1 MDQGALVDR
10 HRTDWMLSIVIP
22 VMNEEGA
29 IDRFL
34 AAVDR
39 ALGDAVPALEI
50 LFIDDGSTDGTL
62 IRLQERA
69 QADPRVRVL
78 SLTRN
83 FGKEA
88 AMTAG
93 LDHARGDA
101 VVPMDV
107 DLQDPPAVILEFI
120 RLWREHDYDMI
131 YGIRGS
137 RNEDTQAKRASAGLF
152 YRFFNRLA
160 ETHIPSNAGDFRLMD
175 RRVVEA
181 IKRLPER
188 NRFMKGLF
196 SWPGYRSTGVC
207 YDRPARESGES
218 KFNFWKLWNFAIDGF
233 VSFSTWP
240 LRIWMYFGA
249 IIAGFAFLYILL
261 LVGRVIVVGNDVPG
275 YASIMTAILF
285 FGGMQLLS
293 VGILGEYVGRL
304 FIETKQRPLYL
315 IAEDSLMAQE
325 DRHRKPGAVSKGE
338 RACDD
343 AGAPHKTDIS

>member
-1 MDQGALVDR
+1 MDNREA
-10 HRTDWMLSIVIP
+10 DWMLSIVVP
-22 VMNEEGA
+22 VMNEEAA
-29 IDRFL
+29 IGDFL
-34 AAVDR
+34 AAID
-39 ALGDAVPALEI
+39 AELGGRVPELEI
-50 LFIDDGSTDGTL
+50 LFIDDGSTDATL
-62 IRLQERA
+62 GVLREAAIR
-69 QADPRVRVL
+69 DPRVRVL

-88 AMTAG
+88 AMSAG

-107 DLQDPPAVILEFI
+107 DLQDPPALILEFI
-120 RLWREHDYDMI
+120 RQWREGGYDMV
-131 YGIRGS
+131 YGVRGA
-137 RNEDTQAKRASAGLF
+137 RGEDTQAKRATAGLF

-160 ETHIPSNAGDFRLMD
+160 ESPIPSNAGDFRLMD

-196 SWPGYRSTGVC
+196 NWPGYRACGVP
-207 YDRPARESGES
+207 YARPARESGKS
-218 KFNFWKLWNFAIDGF
+218 KFNYWKLWNFAIDGF

-249 IIAGFAFLYILL
+249 VIAAIAFLYILL

-293 VGILGEYVGRL
+293 IGILGEYIGRL
-304 FIETKQRPLYL
+304 FIEAKQRPLYL
-315 IAEDSLMAQE
+315 VAEDSLE
-325 DRHRKPGAVSKGE
+325 SLG
-338 RACDD
+338 RAGD
-343 AGAPHKTDIS
+343 GQ

>member
-1 MDQGALVDR
+1 
-10 HRTDWMLSIVIP
+10 MLSLVVP
-22 VMNEEGA
+22 VMNEECA

-34 AAVDR
+34 EAVDH
-39 ALGDAVPALEI
+39 ALGVDVPQLEI
-50 LFIDDGSTDGTL
+50 LFVDDGSTDATFA
-62 IRLQERA
+62 RLRQRA
-69 QADPRVRVL
+69 SEDPRVRVL

-88 AMTAG
+88 AMSAG

-107 DLQDPPAVILEFI
+107 DLQDPPEVILEFI
-120 RLWREHDYDMI
+120 RLWQDQGYDMI

-137 RNEDTQAKRASAGLF
+137 RDEDTQAKRTSAELF
-152 YRFFNRLA
+152 YRLFNRLA
-160 ETHIPSNAGDFRLMD
+160 EAPIPSNAGDFRLMD

-196 SWPGYRSTGVC
+196 SWPGYRSIGVY
-207 YDRPARESGES
+207 YDRPARTSGVS
-218 KFNFWKLWNFAIDGF
+218 KFNFWKLWNFAIDGL

-249 IIAGFAFLYILL
+249 VVAGLAFLYILL
-261 LVGRVIVVGNDVPG
+261 LVGRVIVVGSDVPG
-275 YASIMTAILF
+275 YASLMTAILF

-293 VGILGEYVGRL
+293 IGILGEYVGRL
-304 FIETKQRPLYL
+304 FIEAKRRPLYLVAEDSL
-315 IAEDSLMAQE
+315 IAEDSLGVESGVKAE
-325 DRHRKPGAVSKGE
+325 GE
-338 RACDD
+338 A
-343 AGAPHKTDIS
+343 AGAARTDTASGQFDGASGIS

>member
-1 MDQGALVDR
+1 MDRRRSG
-10 HRTDWMLSIVIP
+10 WMLSIVVP
-22 VMNEEGA
+22 VMNEESA

-34 AAVDR
+34 EAVNH
-39 ALGDAVPALEI
+39 ALDSIVPQLEI
-50 LFIDDGSTDGTL
+50 LFVDDGSTDSTL
-62 IRLQERA
+62 AGLRQRA
-69 QADPRVRVL
+69 SADSRVRVL

-107 DLQDPPAVILEFI
+107 DLQDPPEVIVEFI
-120 RLWREHDYDMI
+120 RLWRDQGYDMI

-137 RNEDTQAKRASAGLF
+137 RDEDTQAKRTSAGLF

-160 ETHIPSNAGDFRLMD
+160 ETPIPSNAGDFRLMD

-196 SWPGYRSTGVC
+196 SWPGYRSIGVY
-207 YDRPARESGES
+207 YDRPARKSGTS
-218 KFNFWKLWNFAIDGF
+218 KFNFWKLWNFAIDGL

-249 IIAGFAFLYILL
+249 VIAGFAFLYILL
-261 LVGRVIVVGNDVPG
+261 LVGRVIVVGSDVPG
-275 YASIMTAILF
+275 YASLMTAILF

-304 FIETKQRPLYL
+304 FIEAKQRPLYL
-315 IAEDSLMAQE
+315 VAEDSLVIE
-325 DRHRKPGAVSKGE
+325 DSFNAEKEAAGFDTVFGRVDGAS
-338 RACDD
+338 D
-343 AGAPHKTDIS
+343 AS

>member
-1 MDQGALVDR
+1 MERRQR
-10 HRTDWMLSIVIP
+10 DWMLSIVVP
-22 VMNEEGA
+22 VMNEEAA
-29 IDRFL
+29 IARFVE
-34 AAVDR
+34 AVDS
-39 ALGDAVPALEI
+39 ALGDAVPRLEI
-50 LFIDDGSTDGTL
+50 LFVDDGSTDATL
-62 IRLQERA
+62 ATLRERA
-69 QADPRVRVL
+69 ALDPRARVI

-107 DLQDPPAVILEFI
+107 DLQDPPEVILEFI
-120 RLWREHDYDMI
+120 RLWREHGYDMI

-137 RNEDTQAKRASAGLF
+137 RNEDTQAKRSSAGLF

-160 ETHIPSNAGDFRLMD
+160 ETPIPSNAGDFRLMD

-196 SWPGYRSTGVC
+196 SWPGYRSTGI
-207 YDRPARESGES
+207 YYNRPARESGES

-249 IIAGFAFLYILL
+249 VIAGLAFLYILL
-261 LVGRVIVVGNDVPG
+261 LVGRVIVVGSDVPG
-275 YASIMTAILF
+275 YASLMTAILF

-315 IAEDSLMAQE
+315 IAEDSL
-325 DRHRKPGAVSKGE
+325 
-338 RACDD
+338 DD
-343 AGAPHKTDIS
+343 KDSLAKAGLVDEAPRNS

>member
-1 MDQGALVDR
+1 MER
-10 HRTDWMLSIVIP
+10 HRKDWMLSIVVP
-22 VMNEEGA
+22 VMNEEDA

-34 AAVDR
+34 QAVDR
-39 ALGDAVPALEI
+39 ELGDRLPALEI
-50 LFIDDGSTDGTL
+50 LFVDDGSTDATL
-62 IRLQERA
+62 ERLRA
-69 QADPRVRVL
+69 SSLRDPRVRVL

-120 RLWREHDYDMI
+120 RLWQDEGYDMI

-137 RNEDTQAKRASAGLF
+137 RDEDTQAKRASAGLF
-152 YRFFNRLA
+152 YRFFNHLA

-175 RRVVEA
+175 RRVVDA

-196 SWPGYRSTGVC
+196 SWPGYRSIGVY

-249 IIAGFAFLYILL
+249 VIAGLAFLYILL
-261 LVGRVIVVGNDVPG
+261 LVGRVIVVGNDLPG
-275 YASIMTAILF
+275 YASLMTAILF

-315 IAEDSLMAQE
+315 VAEDSLI
-325 DRHRKPGAVSKGE
+325 DREGQVGEGGGARHGS
-338 RACDD
+338 D
-343 AGAPHKTDIS
+343 AS

>member
-1 MDQGALVDR
+1 MERRQR
-10 HRTDWMLSIVIP
+10 DWMLSIVVP
-22 VMNEEGA
+22 VMNEEAA
-29 IDRFL
+29 IARFVE
-34 AAVDR
+34 AVDS
-39 ALGDAVPALEI
+39 ALGDAVPRLEI
-50 LFIDDGSTDGTL
+50 LFVDDGSTDATL
-62 IRLQERA
+62 ATLRERA
-69 QADPRVRVL
+69 ALDPRARVI

-107 DLQDPPAVILEFI
+107 DLQDPPEVILEFI
-120 RLWREHDYDMI
+120 RLWREHGYDMI

-137 RNEDTQAKRASAGLF
+137 RNEDTQAKRTSAGLF

-160 ETHIPSNAGDFRLMD
+160 ETPIPSNAGDFRLMD

-196 SWPGYRSTGVC
+196 SWPGYRCTGV
-207 YDRPARESGES
+207 YYNRPARESGES

-249 IIAGFAFLYILL
+249 VIAGLAFLYILL
-261 LVGRVIVVGNDVPG
+261 LVGRVIVVGSDVPG
-275 YASIMTAILF
+275 YASLMTAILF

-315 IAEDSLMAQE
+315 IAEDSL
-325 DRHRKPGAVSKGE
+325 
-338 RACDD
+338 DD
-343 AGAPHKTDIS
+343 KDSLAKAGLVDEASRNS

>member
-1 MDQGALVDR
+1 
-10 HRTDWMLSIVIP
+10 MLSIVVP
-22 VMNEEGA
+22 VMNEEAA
-29 IDRFL
+29 IERFL
-34 AAVDR
+34 EAVDR
-39 ALGDAVPALEI
+39 ALGDVVPRLEI
-50 LFIDDGSTDGTL
+50 LFVDDGSTDETL
-62 IRLQERA
+62 VRLRQRVSL
-69 QADPRVRVL
+69 DPRVRVI

-107 DLQDPPAVILEFI
+107 DLQDPPEVILEFI
-120 RLWREHDYDMI
+120 RLWQDGGYDMI

-137 RNEDTQAKRASAGLF
+137 RDEDTQAKRTSAGLF

-160 ETHIPSNAGDFRLMD
+160 ETHIPSNAGDFRLLD

-196 SWPGYRSTGVC
+196 SWPGYRSIGVY
-207 YDRPARESGES
+207 YDRPARASGAS
-218 KFNFWKLWNFAIDGF
+218 KFNFWKLWNFAIDGL

-249 IIAGFAFLYILL
+249 VIAGLAFLYILL

-275 YASIMTAILF
+275 YASLMTAVLF

-315 IAEDSLMAQE
+315 VAEDSLVAE
-325 DRHRKPGAVSKGE
+325 DRLVAKERVADEESGGAEGRKRDGDGSIATAP
-338 RACDD
+338 D
-343 AGAPHKTDIS
+343 AS

>member
-1 MDQGALVDR
+1 MESRQR
-10 HRTDWMLSIVIP
+10 DWMLSIVVP
-22 VMNEEGA
+22 VMDEEAA
-29 IDRFL
+29 IARFVE
-34 AAVDR
+34 AVDR
-39 ALGDAVPALEI
+39 ALGDAVPRLEI
-50 LFIDDGSTDGTL
+50 LFVDDGSTDATL
-62 IRLQERA
+62 ATLRERA
-69 QADPRVRVL
+69 ALDPRARVI

-107 DLQDPPAVILEFI
+107 DLQDPPEVILEFI
-120 RLWREHDYDMI
+120 RLWREHGYDMI

-137 RNEDTQAKRASAGLF
+137 RNEDTQAKRTSAGLF

-160 ETHIPSNAGDFRLMD
+160 ETPIPSNAGDFRLMD

-196 SWPGYRSTGVC
+196 SWPGYRCTGV
-207 YDRPARESGES
+207 YYNRPARESGES

-249 IIAGFAFLYILL
+249 VIAGLAFLYILL
-261 LVGRVIVVGNDVPG
+261 LVGRVIVVGSDVPG
-275 YASIMTAILF
+275 YASLMTAILF

-315 IAEDSLMAQE
+315 IAEDSLE
-325 DRHRKPGAVSKGE
+325 SK
-338 RACDD
+338 
-343 AGAPHKTDIS
+343 AGLVDEASRTS

>member
-1 MDQGALVDR
+1 MRRQHIAQGVLVER
-10 HRTDWMLSIVIP
+10 RQRDWMLSIVVP
-22 VMNEEGA
+22 VMNEEAA
-29 IDRFL
+29 IARFVE
-34 AAVDR
+34 AVDS
-39 ALGDAVPALEI
+39 ALGDAVPRLEI
-50 LFIDDGSTDGTL
+50 LFVDDGSTDATL
-62 IRLQERA
+62 ATLRERA
-69 QADPRVRVL
+69 ALDPRARVI

-107 DLQDPPAVILEFI
+107 DLQDPPEVILEFI
-120 RLWREHDYDMI
+120 RLWREHGYDMI

-137 RNEDTQAKRASAGLF
+137 RNEDTQAKRTSAGLF

-160 ETHIPSNAGDFRLMD
+160 ETPIPSNAGDFRLMD

-196 SWPGYRSTGVC
+196 SWPGYRCTGV
-207 YDRPARESGES
+207 YYNRPARESGES

-249 IIAGFAFLYILL
+249 VIAGLAFLYILL
-261 LVGRVIVVGNDVPG
+261 LVGRVIVVGSDVPG
-275 YASIMTAILF
+275 YASLMTAILF

-315 IAEDSLMAQE
+315 IAEDSL
-325 DRHRKPGAVSKGE
+325 
-338 RACDD
+338 DD
-343 AGAPHKTDIS
+343 KDSLAKAGLVDEASRNS

>member
-1 MDQGALVDR
+1 MGEHQAR
-10 HRTDWMLSIVIP
+10 WMLSIVVP
-22 VMNEEGA
+22 VMNEEHA
-29 IDRFL
+29 IADFL
-34 AAVDR
+34 SAVDA
-39 ALGDAVPALEI
+39 ALGGAVPELEV
-50 LFIDDGSTDGTL
+50 LFIDDGSTDATL
-62 IRLQERA
+62 ASLR
-69 QADPRVRVL
+69 QAAARDPRVRVL
-78 SLTRN
+78 ALTRN

-107 DLQDPPAVILEFI
+107 DLQDPPEVILEFI
-120 RLWREHDYDMI
+120 RYWRDEGYDMV
-131 YGIRGS
+131 YGVRGS
-137 RNEDTQAKRASAGLF
+137 RAEDTQTKRATAGLF

-196 SWPGYRSTGVC
+196 SWPGYRSIGV
-207 YDRPARESGES
+207 YYSRPARESGVS
-218 KFNFWKLWNFAIDGF
+218 KFNYWKLWNFAIDGF

-240 LRIWMYFGA
+240 LRVWMYFGA
-249 IIAGFAFLYILL
+249 IVAAIAFLYILL

-275 YASIMTAILF
+275 YASLMTAVLF

-293 VGILGEYVGRL
+293 IGILGEYIGRL

-315 IAEDSLMAQE
+315 IAEDSLTAE
-325 DRHRKPGAVSKGE
+325 SSDSP
-338 RACDD
+338 
-343 AGAPHKTDIS
+343 

>member
-1 MDQGALVDR
+1 MERRQR
-10 HRTDWMLSIVIP
+10 DWMLSIVVP
-22 VMNEEGA
+22 VMNEEAA
-29 IDRFL
+29 IARFL
-34 AAVDR
+34 EAVDR
-39 ALGDAVPALEI
+39 TLGDAVPRLEI
-50 LFIDDGSTDGTL
+50 LFVDDGSTDATL
-62 IRLQERA
+62 VTLRERA
-69 QADPRVRVL
+69 ALDPRTRVI

-107 DLQDPPAVILEFI
+107 DLQDPPEVILEFI
-120 RLWREHDYDMI
+120 RLWREHGYDMV

-137 RNEDTQAKRASAGLF
+137 RDEDTQAKRTSAGLF

-160 ETHIPSNAGDFRLMD
+160 ETPIPSNAGDFRLMD

-196 SWPGYRSTGVC
+196 SWPGYRSTGI
-207 YDRPARESGES
+207 YYNRPARESGES

-249 IIAGFAFLYILL
+249 VIAGLAFLYILL
-261 LVGRVIVVGNDVPG
+261 LVGRVIVVGSDVPG
-275 YASIMTAILF
+275 YASLMTAILF

-304 FIETKQRPLYL
+304 FIEAKQRPLYL
-315 IAEDSLMAQE
+315 IAEDSLEGKISLEAKDSLE
-325 DRHRKPGAVSKGE
+325 AK
-338 RACDD
+338 
-343 AGAPHKTDIS
+343 AGLVDEASRTS